1 MGGHNYRI
9 GIFLCKQVSETFS
22 NEKKCVPNYLCIA
35 RVGGAS
41 LHVSLTLFTVPLTRA
56 FYIPSMSTN
65 IYAHNVVNHDNHK
78 ELTINV
84 SSGANVNEIV
94 RHFMADDVEPVKNEE
109 PAPAEKPYTPPI
121 PQERKY
127 SQVREYIKERKKYD
141 QEFKQFC
148 DTHSLRDLC
157 TKLTREFGWFVDENS
172 LSQNL
177 NRHM

>member
-1 MGGHNYRI
+1 MNKNYFAPGAVYNDNHRDI
-9 GIFLCKQVSETFS
+9 TINASSNVSEVLKAVMT
-22 NEKKCVPNYLCIA
+22 E
-35 RVGGAS
+35 
-41 LHVSLTLFTVPLTRA
+41 
-56 FYIPSMSTN
+56 N
-65 IYAHNVVNHDNHK
+65 IDEQPAH
-78 ELTINV
+78 ET
-84 SSGANVNEIV
+84 AN
-94 RHFMADDVEPVKNEE
+94 
-109 PAPAEKPYTPPI
+109 PYSPPI

-141 QEFKQFC
+141 PEFKQFC